1 MKKILFNI
9 KFFCIYIFNFRKNVK
24 FRGYQKSLKQAI
36 INDRV
41 DKIIA
46 KDMIVKDIK
55 KLLLL
60 HTGSVFIPDDVKNR
74 EEVKLMV
81 QVRHGEKMKA
91 LNIIITDDL
100 KLV

>member
-1 MKKILFNI
+1 M
-9 KFFCIYIFNFRKNVK
+9 
-24 FRGYQKSLKQAI
+24 FRGFQKSLRQAI
-36 INDRV
+36 VNDRV

-60 HTGSVFIPDDVKNR
+60 HTGSAFIPDDIKNR
-74 EEVKLMV
+74 EEVKMMV
-81 QVRHGEKMKA
+81 LVRHGEKMKV
-91 LNIIITDDL
+91 LKIIITDDL

>member
-1 MKKILFNI
+1 MKKILFNV
-9 KFFCIYIFNFRKNVK
+9 KFFFHYIFNFRKNVK
-24 FRGYQKSLKQAI
+24 FRGFQKALKQAI
-36 INDRV
+36 VNDRV

-46 KDMIVKDIK
+46 MDIIVKDIK

-60 HTGSVFIPDDVKNR
+60 HTGSAFIPDDIKNR
-74 EEVKLMV
+74 EEVRMMV

-91 LNIIITDDL
+91 LNIILTDDL

>member
-1 MKKILFNI
+1 MKKI
-9 KFFCIYIFNFRKNVK
+9 KAFFHYIFNFRKNVK
-24 FRGYQKSLKQAI
+24 FRGFQKSLKQAI

-55 KLLLL
+55 KLLQL
-60 HTGSVFIPDDVKNR
+60 HTGSAFIPDDIKNR
-74 EEVKLMV
+74 EEVKMMV
-81 QVRHGEKMKA
+81 NVRHGEKMKA
-91 LNIIITDDL
+91 LNIILTDDL